1 MTKAIDYLIDLYLTA
16 KDFYWHWLIK
26 GEFHDH

>member
-1 MTKAIDYLIDLYLTA
+1 MNKLIDYFIDLYLTA

>member
-1 MTKAIDYLIDLYLTA
+1 MKLIVDYFIDLYLTA